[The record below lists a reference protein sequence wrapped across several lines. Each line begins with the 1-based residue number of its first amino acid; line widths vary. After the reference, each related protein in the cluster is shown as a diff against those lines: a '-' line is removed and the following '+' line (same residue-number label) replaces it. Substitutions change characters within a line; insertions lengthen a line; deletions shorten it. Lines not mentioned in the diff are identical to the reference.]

1 LVGLL
6 VFDIPNWN
14 IKASTAPGR
23 PYFANS
29 RNLCVVTLVD
39 LLVSA
44 KQLKIHHLLIDGR
57 SFSL

>member
-1 LVGLL
+1 L